1 PSGATVTLDG
11 TRMGVTPCEI
21 TFKRVGN
28 LEFSL
33 AGYRKQSKGI
43 DPEETRGTVNVQ
55 LSADGGNSGTG
66 RLYISSA
73 PVGAEIVVG
82 GKSMGKTPK
91 LVELPVGS
99 QKVTVRSG
107 VLSKTR
113 TIDIQ
118 SGTNTAENFSL

>member
-1 PSGATVTLDG
+1 
-11 TRMGVTPCEI
+11 
-21 TFKRVGN
+21 
-28 LEFSL
+28 
-33 AGYRKQSKGI
+33 
-43 DPEETRGTVNVQ
+43 
-55 LSADGGNSGTG
+55 
-66 RLYISSA
+66 
-73 PVGAEIVVG
+73 
-82 GKSMGKTPK
+82 